1 MSNIKDELKSIL
13 GKELTEK
20 VKSFLKLNATPVK
33 VEVKLD
39 DITLNDGTILTVD
52 KMEVGATATITTADG
67 VVPAPDG
74 EYTSQDGTVITV
86 MGGLVAE
93 IATKEEEAPEMPET
107 TPAAP
112 TTMDAITELKA
123 IVAKLEKQSNDNLTK
138 LIKENKSLKVE
149 LASQKAGLQI
159 ALSAIDKI
167 AETPVAISLESQSTP
182 KVNLND
188 IPYEKMTNYQK
199 LQYNR
204 SK

>member
-67 VVPAPDG
+67 VVTAPDG

-112 TTMDAITELKA
+112 ATMDAITELKA
-123 IVAKLEKQSNDNLTK
+123 LVAKMEKQSNDNLTK
-138 LIKENKSLKVE
+138 LIKENKSLKIE

-182 KVNLND
+182 KVSLND

>member
-52 KMEVGATATITTADG
+52 KMEVGANATITTADG
-67 VVPAPDG
+67 VVTAPDG

-93 IATKEEEAPEMPET
+93 IATKEEEAPELPET

-112 TTMDAITELKA
+112 ATMDAITELKA
-123 IVAKLEKQSNDNLTK
+123 IVAKLEKQSNDSLTK

-182 KVNLND
+182 KVSLND

>member
-52 KMEVGATATITTADG
+52 KMEVGANATITTADG
-67 VVPAPDG
+67 VVTAPDG

-93 IATKEEEAPEMPET
+93 IATKQEEAPEAPET
-107 TPAAP
+107 APA
-112 TTMDAITELKA
+112 TMDAITELKA
-123 IVAKLEKQSNDNLTK
+123 IVAKLEKQSNENLTK
-138 LIKENKSLKVE
+138 LTKENKSLKVE

-204 SK
+204 NK

>member
-52 KMEVGATATITTADG
+52 KMEVGANATITTADG
-67 VVPAPDG
+67 VVTAPDG

-93 IATKEEEAPEMPET
+93 IATKEEEAPETPET
-107 TPAAP
+107 APA
-112 TTMDAITELKA
+112 TMDAITELKA

-182 KVNLND
+182 KVSLND

>member
-13 GKELTEK
+13 GKELTDK

-52 KMEVGATATITTADG
+52 KMEVGANATITTADG
-67 VVPAPDG
+67 VVTAPDG

-93 IATKEEEAPEMPET
+93 IATKQEEAPEAPET
-107 TPAAP
+107 APAA
-112 TTMDAITELKA
+112 MDAITELKA
-123 IVAKLEKQSNDNLTK
+123 IIAKLEKQSNENLTK
-138 LIKENKSLKVE
+138 LVKENKSLKVE

-204 SK
+204 NK

>member
-52 KMEVGATATITTADG
+52 KMEVGANATITTADG
-67 VVPAPDG
+67 VVTAPDG

-93 IATKEEEAPEMPET
+93 IATKQEEATEAPET
-107 TPAAP
+107 APAA
-112 TTMDAITELKA
+112 MDAITELKA
-123 IVAKLEKQSNDNLTK
+123 IVAKLEKQSNENLTK
-138 LIKENKSLKVE
+138 LTKENKSLKVE

-204 SK
+204 NK